1 MLNNH
6 ENEYKQ
12 VMRKFYLDQ
21 TKKWAQLVLAGL
33 FCFSFSAF
41 GFMVFLNFLM
51 SLGGAGIPF
60 FSLLAQACAVVPLGT
75 VIFPIL
81 VPILCVALSVLI
93 YKYFIKPIYKL
104 EIKRPKEPPIQ
115 TQHIDTGI
123 NNEQINS
130 VLDLIDK
137 KDKEL
142 KEQILSLD
150 AINLNDEER

>member
-1 MLNNH
+1 MLNNNS
-6 ENEYKQ
+6 NEYKQ
-12 VMRKFYLDQ
+12 AMRKFYLEQ

-104 EIKRPKEPPIQ
+104 EIKRPKERPIQ

-123 NNEQINS
+123 NNEQIKN
-130 VLDLIDK
+130 LFGLKDTKIEEDMNGIGNIGID
-137 KDKEL
+137 D
-142 KEQILSLD
+142 
-150 AINLNDEER
+150 NDEER